1 MTLAERSR
9 GKSVIMN
16 NGSGGRKASEPPGEG
31 DGRFDVI
38 VNVDN
43 DVDGGGGGQYVAL
56 LLFC

>member
-1 MTLAERSR
+1 
-9 GKSVIMN
+9 MN